1 MYGLPFL
8 YGWKW
13 YTWAREFFESTN
25 KLNFLCAGNQL
36 SKSSSQIRKCID
48 WATNQAKWVQLWASE
63 PNQFWYLYPSQDVVN
78 AEFATKWKQ
87 FLPRGRYKEDSY
99 YGWKEMKKGKDIIG
113 IQFNSGVMVLFKTY
127 SKNPQHLQ
135 TGTCYAIFC
144 DEELPV
150 AIYDELVM
158 RINATDGYFC
168 FTKDHLVECKS
179 GLKKIQDI
187 SVGDLV
193 LTREGEYKP
202 VIDVLKRDRFVI
214 KRKLSNGETL
224 EGTPDHKIWTENR
237 GYVSLIDLTPM
248 DILDTAY
255 LWKIKKI
262 LLSIKVLNIVP
273 LKVVEGIGIIVA
285 KKAAILVKKEFG
297 YILKYGKILME
308 KFQKATSSTI
318 EMVISKTITYQTLSA
333 SVDPSTQNIIIK
345 KFSQSMLQKNLL
357 AKNVEKTFYQQPL
370 RRVGLNFVLSNVG
383 ELLTRTKENV
393 FIVVK
398 SFLLEKIQRDV
409 HVLPGV
415 QLCRFAKTVYNITV
429 KDNPNY
435 YISGINV
442 SNCMVFTATLGQ
454 EFWRKVMEPRSPD
467 EEELKGSAKW
477 TVSAYDCMFY
487 EDGTASHWTKERI
500 AALEAKCKNRTEV
513 LKRVY
518 GRFVMDV
525 GLKYPTFQ
533 ADRHLVK
540 GHPIPSSWFI
550 YAGVDLGS
558 GGKSGHP
565 AAICF
570 TAVKPDFKQARVF
583 LAWRG
588 DGIETTDGDIWNKY
602 VQLVREHKLNVTT
615 CYYDFA
621 SKDFEIIAG
630 RSDYAVIKAEKGHE
644 KGEQMINTMFKHDM
658 VLIYENEETAKLA
671 NELSSLL
678 EGKNKRACKDD
689 LIDAFRYSI
698 SSLPIDFSGIT
709 SIVSVE
715 EKETIEKPL
724 TEMQKEIAERR
735 KQFMEKGDQDGDIEA
750 EFNYWNDLYN

>member
-1 MYGLPFL
+1 MMYGLPFL

-144 DEELPV
+144 FVAGTKIETDRGSVNIEDIKVGDMVLTHDGFRRVKKTMNKKSEVITRKFSNGSEITGTYDHPFWTQNRGWVQYGQLTENDILITVPECKNISRSYYLTDRFTKEHQSTKISEKEIISEEMGHIFTLSYGSNIIRKTFLMDMSFIIRMKTHLITGLKILNALVEKSIQGFISYKNGKIKKRIYSNVINVEKNLHQEAVKEEHQDFAHKNVEDHILRLNAKSAEIKKKLEKNQNNCFVLKDVQIQQKHQIVYNLELEENNTYFANGILVHNCDEELPV
-150 AIYDELVM
+150 HIYDELVM
-158 RINATDGYFC
+158 RINATDGF
-168 FTKDHLVECKS
+168 FH
-179 GLKKIQDI
+179 
-187 SVGDLV
+187 
-193 LTREGEYKP
+193 
-202 VIDVLKRDRFVI
+202 
-214 KRKLSNGETL
+214 
-224 EGTPDHKIWTENR
+224 
-237 GYVSLIDLTPM
+237 
-248 DILDTAY
+248 
-255 LWKIKKI
+255 
-262 LLSIKVLNIVP
+262 
-273 LKVVEGIGIIVA
+273 
-285 KKAAILVKKEFG
+285 
-297 YILKYGKILME
+297 
-308 KFQKATSSTI
+308 
-318 EMVISKTITYQTLSA
+318 
-333 SVDPSTQNIIIK
+333 
-345 KFSQSMLQKNLL
+345 
-357 AKNVEKTFYQQPL
+357 
-370 RRVGLNFVLSNVG
+370 
-383 ELLTRTKENV
+383 
-393 FIVVK
+393 
-398 SFLLEKIQRDV
+398 
-409 HVLPGV
+409 
-415 QLCRFAKTVYNITV
+415 
-429 KDNPNY
+429 
-435 YISGINV
+435 
-442 SNCMVFTATLGQ
+442 MVFTATIGQ